1 MKIYTKTG
9 DKGKTSLLTGK
20 RVPKYHPRIDAYGT
34 VDELNS
40 FIGLLCAYDFN
51 EGDKKVL
58 NRVQNLLFTMGSN
71 LAMDEKN
78 PEYNLEEISQEDIL
92 LLESEMDRMDEIL
105 PKLNAFIIPGGD
117 KAVAL
122 SHVCRS
128 ICRRAERLCAELAE
142 NEEVDD
148 LIIIYLN
155 RLSDYF
161 FVLGRKIAFDK
172 KIEIPKWESGN
183 EW

>member
-9 DKGKTSLLTGK
+9 DKGKTSLLSGK
-20 RVPKYHPRIDAYGT
+20 RVPKNHPRIEAYGT

-40 FIGLLCAYDFN
+40 FIGLLRAYDIN
-51 EGDKKVL
+51 DGDKLVL
-58 NRVQNLLFTMGSN
+58 GRIQNLLFTMGSN
-71 LAMDEKN
+71 LAMEEKN
-78 PEYNLEEISQEDIL
+78 PDFGLPEINTHDIEQLEK
-92 LLESEMDRMDEIL
+92 EMDRMDEIL

-128 ICRRAERLCAELAE
+128 ICRRAERLCIELFE
-142 NEEVDD
+142 NEPVDD

-161 FVLGRKIAFDK
+161 FMLGRKIAYDK
-172 KIEIPKWESGN
+172 KIAVP
-183 EW
+183 EWKA

>member
-20 RVPKYHPRIDAYGT
+20 RVPKYHPRIEAYGT

-40 FIGLLCAYDFN
+40 FIGLLRAYDFN
-51 EGDKKVL
+51 DGDKEAL
-58 NRVQNLLFTMGSN
+58 IEIQNLLFNIGSN
-71 LAMDEKN
+71 LAMDEKK
-78 PEYNLEEISQEDIL
+78 PEYALPEISEKDIE
-92 LLESEMDRMDEIL
+92 LLEKEMDRMDTIL
-105 PKLNAFIIPGGD
+105 PKLKEFILPGGD

-122 SHVCRS
+122 CHVCRS
-128 ICRRAERLCAELAE
+128 VCRRTERLCIELSE
-142 NEEVDD
+142 NEDID
-148 LIIIYLN
+148 NLIIIYLN

-172 KIEIPKWESGN
+172 KIEVPTWNSKK
-183 EW
+183 

>member
-20 RVPKYHPRIDAYGT
+20 RVPKYHPRIEAYGT
-34 VDELNS
+34 IDELNS
-40 FIGLLCAYDFN
+40 FIGLLRAYDFSDD
-51 EGDKKVL
+51 DKEVL
-58 NRVQNLLFTMGSN
+58 AKIQNLLFNIGSN
-71 LAMDEKN
+71 LAMDEQN
-78 PEYNLEEISQEDIL
+78 SEFNIPEVTQQNITQLEL
-92 LLESEMDRMDEIL
+92 EMDRMDEIL
-105 PKLNAFIIPGGD
+105 PKLNEFIIPGGD

-128 ICRRAERLCAELAE
+128 ICRRAERLCTQLSEDE
-142 NEEVDD
+142 NVDD

-172 KIEIPKWESGN
+172 KIEIPTWNSEN
-183 EW
+183 E

>member
-9 DKGKTSLLTGK
+9 DKGKTSLLSGK
-20 RVPKYHPRIDAYGT
+20 RVSKSHPRIEAYGT

-40 FIGLLCAYDFN
+40 FIGLLRAYDIN
-51 EGDKKVL
+51 EGDKLVL
-58 NRVQNLLFTMGSN
+58 ERIQNLLFTMGSN

-78 PEYNLEEISQEDIL
+78 PDFGLPEININDIEQLEK
-92 LLESEMDRMDEIL
+92 EMDRMDEIL

-117 KAVAL
+117 KAVAV

-128 ICRRAERLCAELAE
+128 ICRRAERLCIELSE
-142 NEEVDD
+142 NEIIDEQ
-148 LIIIYLN
+148 IIIYLN

-161 FVLGRKIAFDK
+161 FMLGRKIAYDK
-172 KIEIPKWESGN
+172 KIDVP
-183 EW
+183 EWKA

>member
-20 RVPKYHPRIDAYGT
+20 RVPKHHPRIEAYGT
-34 VDELNS
+34 IDELNS
-40 FIGLLCAYDFN
+40 FIGLLRAYDFSH
-51 EGDKKVL
+51 GDKEVL
-58 NRVQNLLFTMGSN
+58 TKIQNLLFNIGSN
-71 LAMDEKN
+71 LGMDEKSTDFSL
-78 PEYNLEEISQEDIL
+78 PEVTEQNIKKLEL
-92 LLESEMDRMDEIL
+92 EMDRMDEIL
-105 PKLNAFIIPGGD
+105 PKLNEFIIPGGG

-128 ICRRAERLCAELAE
+128 ICRRAERLCIQLSESE
-142 NEEVDD
+142 DVDD

-161 FVLGRKIAFDK
+161 LYLPEKLHLIKR
-172 KIEIPKWESGN
+172 
-183 EW
+183 

>member
-20 RVPKYHPRIDAYGT
+20 RVPKYHPRIEAYGT
-34 VDELNS
+34 IDELNS
-40 FIGLLCAYDFN
+40 FIGLLNAYDFN
-51 EGDKKVL
+51 ANDKNTLTK
-58 NRVQNLLFTMGSN
+58 VQNLLFNIGSK

-78 PEYNLEEISQEDIL
+78 YEYKLPELKNDDIS
-92 LLESEMDRMDEIL
+92 LLENEMDRMENVL
-105 PKLNAFIIPGGD
+105 PRLNDFIIPGGD

-128 ICRRAERLCAELAE
+128 VCRRAERLCTELSE
-142 NEEVDD
+142 NEEVDN

-172 KIEIPKWESGN
+172 KIDIPRWEKDKS
-183 EW
+183 